1 MTANRDWV
9 SLREN
14 EILELDRDDYTTV
27 QIY

>member
-9 SLREN
+9 SLRGN
-14 EILELDRDDYTTV
+14 EILELGRDDYTTV

>member
-9 SLREN
+9 SLGEN
-14 EILELDRDDYTTV
+14 EILELGRDDYTTV